1 VYFASGQEDHVMSNR
16 LPSYLQVYN
25 QLKQDILKGK
35 YKIGEMLPIEG
46 DLEKIFEVSRI
57 TIRKA
62 VKLLNE
68 DKLVDVK
75 QGRGTMV
82 LDFKASQNLN
92 HVVSVTETLRQ
103 KGYTVKTKRM
113 HIDLIEA
120 DLEVASCLRISA
132 GDTVARFQRIQ
143 LADEKPIVIMK
154 NYVPAHLV
162 PNITKYCN
170 KFSALYQFLEDT
182 YQIKIE
188 EASDRIYAKNAS
200 FEEAQLLEIETG
212 DALLC
217 IQRTCS
223 YQGIPVCLDDVVIIG
238 KQYELTST
246 MQGRYRGDSK
256 NET

>member
-1 VYFASGQEDHVMSNR
+1 MYFASGQEDHVMSNR

-103 KGYTVKTKRM
+103 K
-113 HIDLIEA
+113 A
-120 DLEVASCLRISA
+120 
-132 GDTVARFQRIQ
+132 
-143 LADEKPIVIMK
+143 
-154 NYVPAHLV
+154 
-162 PNITKYCN
+162 
-170 KFSALYQFLEDT
+170 
-182 YQIKIE
+182 
-188 EASDRIYAKNAS
+188 
-200 FEEAQLLEIETG
+200 
-212 DALLC
+212 
-217 IQRTCS
+217 
-223 YQGIPVCLDDVVIIG
+223 IP
-238 KQYELTST
+238 
-246 MQGRYRGDSK
+246 
-256 NET
+256 